1 MKYSWEY
8 KLQCVE
14 NYKAG
19 KDNIKPDEISTNVFG
34 CYIRK
39 WVRLFDLH
47 GVDGLK
53 HKQFYKD
60 WAAEERFEL
69 VAKVLAGQS
78 IKSVAIEAGIDDGQL
93 YQWVQKYKALGYSG
107 LELNKRGRPPKEP
120 KPMKKVIDDNKLTI
134 SEKEE
139 LKLLKRRNEYL
150 EAENAYLKKV
160 RALVIEKNT
169 KKAKKQNTTLSAKA
183 KKQDSSKN

>member
-14 NYKAG
+14 NYKIG
-19 KDNIKPDEISTNVFG
+19 KQNIKPKWCKLNNRNFITMIES
-34 CYIRK
+34 
-39 WVRLFDLH
+39 WVRLYNLH
-47 GVDGLK
+47 GIDGLK
-53 HKQFYKD
+53 HKQFNKD
-60 WAAEERFEL
+60 WTAEERFEL

-78 IKSVAIEAGIDDGQL
+78 KKSVAIEAGINVGQL
-93 YQWVQKYKALGYSG
+93 YQWVQKYKTLGYSG
-107 LELNKRGRPPKEP
+107 LELNKRGRHPKEP
-120 KPMKKVIDDNKLTI
+120 KPMKKVIDNTKLTI

-160 RALVIEKNT
+160 RALVIEKNA
-169 KKAKKQNTTLSAKA
+169 KKKQNTALSAKA

>member
-1 MKYSWEY
+1 MKYSLEY

-14 NYKAG
+14 NYKNG
-19 KDNIKPDEISTNVFG
+19 KENIKPDQCRLSNKSFLTTIET
-34 CYIRK
+34 
-39 WVRLFDLH
+39 WVRLYELH
-47 GVDGLK
+47 GIEGLK
-53 HKQFYKD
+53 RKQFHRD
-60 WAAEERFEL
+60 WTAEERFEL

-78 IKSVAIEAGIDDGQL
+78 ITSIAIESGINSGVL
-93 YQWVQKYKALGYSG
+93 YQWVRKYKILGYEG
-107 LELNKRGRPPKEP
+107 LKLNKRGRPPKEP
-120 KPMKKVIDDNKLTI
+120 KPMKKVIDNNKLTV

-160 RALVIEKNT
+160 RALVIEKNA
-169 KKAKKQNTTLSAKA
+169 KKKQNTALSAKA